1 MKDVRTDILWRV
13 YLIYL
18 VMLIFGAAI
27 ILRVTY
33 IQIIEGAQLHDKAN
47 KQTLQYFDVEAE
59 RGDIY
64 ASDGSLLAT
73 SVPIFDIRMD
83 VASPLI
89 SKTYF
94 SKNVDALARELS
106 KLFGDK
112 PGSEY
117 KRKLVEERKQ
127 KNRYYLLKRDV
138 TYDQLEKVKAMPIF
152 KRGKYKGGLIV
163 VPRSRRQKP
172 FGTMAS
178 RIIGYRNEESGRYV
192 GIEGAYDEEL
202 GGKTGKQ
209 LMRKINNG
217 DWIPVSDEDEIVPE
231 SGKDIVTTIDVNL
244 QDVAETSLYKHL
256 SEHEA
261 EWGCAILMEVETGA
275 IKAMA
280 NLERDK
286 DGQGYSETYNY
297 AIGWSMEPGSTFKLA
312 SMIALL
318 EDGLDNLDDTIDIGK
333 GITHYSGLKVQDVH
347 KIRDGKVSIREVFE
361 QSSNVGVSKLVTAEY
376 AEKPQKYINRL
387 YDMSLNEKTGIEL
400 KGEPEPKIKG
410 TKSPEWWKGSL
421 PFMSYGYEI
430 QMTPLQILTFYNAIA
445 NNGKMVRP
453 MFVKEIWKSGRRA
466 ETLSTKVIN
475 SSICSRSSVKKAKE
489 LLEGVVQRGT
499 AEILNKSVYKVA
511 GKTGTAQIAS
521 KKGYDKSNYNSS
533 FVGYFPADNPKY
545 SCIVVISRP
554 SAGGYYASTV
564 TVPVFKDIADRVYA
578 THTEIQNH
586 EEKIA
591 QKITYPT
598 FASGPL
604 DEMEM
609 IYDELEIPMARNK
622 VKTEW
627 AIAMKSDSLVKLEAK
642 TLKKDVIPNV
652 KGLGAK
658 DAVFVLE
665 SLGLKV
671 YLTGKG
677 FVKEQSLQ
685 PGSKIIKGNQIY
697 LKLTV

>member
-1 MKDVRTDILWRV
+1 
-13 YLIYL
+13 
-18 VMLIFGAAI
+18 
-27 ILRVTY
+27 
-33 IQIIEGAQLHDKAN
+33 
-47 KQTLQYFDVEAE
+47 
-59 RGDIY
+59 
-64 ASDGSLLAT
+64 
-73 SVPIFDIRMD
+73 
-83 VASPLI
+83 
-89 SKTYF
+89 
-94 SKNVDALARELS
+94 
-106 KLFGDK
+106 
-112 PGSEY
+112 
-117 KRKLVEERKQ
+117 
-127 KNRYYLLKRDV
+127 
-138 TYDQLEKVKAMPIF
+138 
-152 KRGKYKGGLIV
+152 
-163 VPRSRRQKP
+163 
-172 FGTMAS
+172 
-178 RIIGYRNEESGRYV
+178 
-192 GIEGAYDEEL
+192 
-202 GGKTGKQ
+202 
-209 LMRKINNG
+209 
-217 DWIPVSDEDEIVPE
+217 
-231 SGKDIVTTIDVNL
+231 
-244 QDVAETSLYKHL
+244 
-256 SEHEA
+256 
-261 EWGCAILMEVETGA
+261 
-275 IKAMA
+275 
-280 NLERDK
+280 
-286 DGQGYSETYNY
+286 
-297 AIGWSMEPGSTFKLA
+297 
-312 SMIALL
+312 
-318 EDGLDNLDDTIDIGK
+318 
-333 GITHYSGLKVQDVH
+333 
-347 KIRDGKVSIREVFE
+347 
-361 QSSNVGVSKLVTAEY
+361 
-376 AEKPQKYINRL
+376 
-387 YDMSLNEKTGIEL
+387 
-400 KGEPEPKIKG
+400 
-410 TKSPEWWKGSL
+410 
-421 PFMSYGYEI
+421 
-430 QMTPLQILTFYNAIA
+430 
-445 NNGKMVRP
+445 

-685 PGSKIIKGNQIY
+685 PGSKIIKGSQIY